1 MLLVAVVCKVLRG
14 LLPLP
19 QVRHIKEATNAFD
32 KDHKLHTY
40 SIGIKGALRPPLLPG
55 RKR

>member
-1 MLLVAVVCKVLRG
+1 MQPCMLMVVVHGFL
-14 LLPLP
+14 LP